1 MKSQNLR
8 FLTILLF
15 AFLSS
20 LTNSLELQSSAAK
33 INKFNAMTV
42 LTPDTCATINSKFLL
57 VFKSKTNKNP
67 NYPLNKLDYK
77 FIQLTKTDL
86 IVYRAKSQDPS
97 VNHYLILEYFKSR
110 YH

>member
-8 FLTILLF
+8 FLTIFLFTFITLL
-15 AFLSS
+15 SNN
-20 LTNSLELQSSAAK
+20 NSFELHSSAAK
-33 INKFNAMTV
+33 MNKFNAMSV
-42 LTPDTCATINSKFLL
+42 LNPDTCATINAKFLF
-57 VFKSKTNKNP
+57 VYKSKTNKNP

-97 VNHYLILEYFKSR
+97 VKFY
-110 YH
+110 

>member
-1 MKSQNLR
+1 MKSKLLR
-8 FLTILLF
+8 FLTISLF
-15 AFLSS
+15 TFLSMIS
-20 LTNSLELQSSAAK
+20 HNFASELGLTNKNQLY
-33 INKFNAMTV
+33 KFNAMTV
-42 LTPDTCATINSKFLL
+42 LKQDTCQTINAKFLF

-97 VNHYLILEYFKSR
+97 VSIV
-110 YH
+110 